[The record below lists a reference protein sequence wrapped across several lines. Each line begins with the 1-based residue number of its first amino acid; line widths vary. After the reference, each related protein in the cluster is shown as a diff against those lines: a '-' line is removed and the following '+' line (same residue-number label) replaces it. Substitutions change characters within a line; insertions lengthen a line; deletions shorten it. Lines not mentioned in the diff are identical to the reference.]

1 MQTDGGISMQERIGK
16 LDIKIQ
22 EYIKLGL
29 KTGFF
34 NNENIER
41 VITRLERVKFSIDN
55 NCSGDAQTTPIRD
68 PENLRISNGLDVRIN
83 EFKTKNSGKF
93 YFEDEVIFHELS
105 HCVNGLYE
113 NWFENLSLYFDFDK
127 IFFERFNVK
136 QERIEELSSNPNYRQ
151 RAYAWLMLDE
161 FGAQFISQKM
171 VEEKYGRK
179 IYLVSLKPITQSNPI
194 LYVNS
199 NFADYHEFYEL
210 VINFIKPIYGDNV
223 EQFVKDSLD
232 DTSINKIFDFYS
244 SRTNGCLAL
253 YSLLGEMGN
262 IGFAVSSRNFTESQK
277 SSDNDM
283 IARDPTNFQTHYS
296 TSLDIINNVL
306 NNKTFI
312 PGIQGNFN

>member
-29 KTGFF
+29 KIGFF

-127 IFFERFNVK
+127 IFFERFNDK
-136 QERIEELSSNPNYRQ
+136 QERIEEN
-151 RAYAWLMLDE
+151 
-161 FGAQFISQKM
+161 
-171 VEEKYGRK
+171 
-179 IYLVSLKPITQSNPI
+179 
-194 LYVNS
+194 
-199 NFADYHEFYEL
+199 
-210 VINFIKPIYGDNV
+210 
-223 EQFVKDSLD
+223 
-232 DTSINKIFDFYS
+232 
-244 SRTNGCLAL
+244 
-253 YSLLGEMGN
+253 
-262 IGFAVSSRNFTESQK
+262 
-277 SSDNDM
+277 
-283 IARDPTNFQTHYS
+283 
-296 TSLDIINNVL
+296 
-306 NNKTFI
+306 
-312 PGIQGNFN
+312 